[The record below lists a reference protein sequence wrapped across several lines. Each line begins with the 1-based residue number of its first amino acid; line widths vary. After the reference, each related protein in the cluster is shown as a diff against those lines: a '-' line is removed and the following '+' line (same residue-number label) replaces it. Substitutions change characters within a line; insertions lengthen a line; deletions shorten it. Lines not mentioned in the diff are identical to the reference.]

1 MKFDKNDL
9 AAIIISIIMILVAFI
24 GPKIYSNEA
33 FFFNIII
40 LTAVALGLNI
50 IYGLTGYLPFGYMVF
65 FGMGAYG
72 VYIGIRLGLMPIEA
86 FVFGFILD
94 LVLALVLLPLFRLK
108 SHYFAIATLAA
119 FEGIYYLVQ
128 SPDLSKFTNG
138 ALGASLVT
146 IYNPNL
152 TYIIATVFL
161 VFVILLTSWIKSSRF
176 GLSLRAIRDSV
187 ISAYLDG
194 VNVPITRGIAWII
207 SAMIASVAGA
217 LYGWY
222 SSFFYPET
230 VFALTLGVY
239 IIAFVLFGGLGTI
252 IGPIIGTVILYSI
265 YQYFN
270 ISYTYYVQLFFGI
283 LLILLILFLPGGIA
297 QIIKKFFKRSM
308 P

>member
-1 MKFDKNDL
+1 MKFEKNYISAL
-9 AAIIISIIMILVAFI
+9 LISIVMIALAFG
-24 GPKIYSNEA
+24 GPEIYSNKA
-33 FFFNIII
+33 FFFNLIII
-40 LTAVALGLNI
+40 TIVALGLNL

-72 VYIGIRLGLMPIEA
+72 VYIGMRIGLAPWEA
-86 FVFGFILD
+86 FAFGF
-94 LVLALVLLPLFRLK
+94 VLNLIVALVLLPLFRLK

-119 FEGIYYLVQ
+119 FEGMYYLIQ
-128 SPDLSKFTNG
+128 SPDLSKYTNG

-152 TYIIATVFL
+152 TYIISIIFL
-161 VFVILLTSWIKSSRF
+161 VFVIFLTAFIKSSSF
-176 GLSLRAIRDSV
+176 GLSLRAIKDSV

-194 VNVPITRGIAWII
+194 VNVPVTRGLAWII
-207 SAMIASVAGA
+207 SALIASIAGT

-230 VFALTLGVY
+230 VFTLTLGVY

-252 IGPIIGTVILYSI
+252 LGPIIGTAILYSI
-265 YQYFN
+265 YQYFS

-283 LLILLILFLPGGIA
+283 LLIILILFLPGGIA
-297 QIIKKFFKRSM
+297 QVIRKYIKKNM